1 MARLGLNRGLLA
13 ALVSLGS
20 PVAIAEWLPEHHE
33 AEIGVATAVRLHGD
47 DQVTQ
52 KAVYL
57 KFSLEDAWDSG
68 YYKAKGRARYDFRYD
83 GNNPYSAQA
92 RDDYRATADWRHLYF
107 GLYVGDGELTVGWQQ
122 VVWGRADELRVLDQI
137 NPLDY
142 REGVIGLLEDSRIA
156 VPMIRLVQPVAE
168 WELEALV
175 ITDFVK
181 NQAPAVG
188 SEFDAPIFA
197 TPDPQMFVVDSRPG
211 YDGHS
216 GFGYGASAN
225 GRIGTVDVSF
235 VALNARQQDPVY
247 AVEGQTEEGLIRL
260 ERQFPRYSMGGA
272 SVAIDA
278 GHSIVVRSEVAYFDN
293 WRVTNPYR
301 AYGSDQTAMTKSLLG
316 VDYLL
321 RDWLISTQWQHQR
334 LLDWQP
340 GMVQDKRDDL
350 FTVSAEGSQ
359 FQDRLKTRLVFGM
372 SPPAQDDSFVQGIFT
387 YKPVDWLKLGL
398 EVDVFFGK
406 PDRQFG
412 AYANRDQVRLS
423 AGYLF

>member
-1 MARLGLNRGLLA
+1 M
-13 ALVSLGS
+13 
-20 PVAIAEWLPEHHE
+20 
-33 AEIGVATAVRLHGD
+33 
-47 DQVTQ
+47 
-52 KAVYL
+52 
-57 KFSLEDAWDSG
+57 
-68 YYKAKGRARYDFRYD
+68 
-83 GNNPYSAQA
+83 
-92 RDDYRATADWRHLYF
+92 
-107 GLYVGDGELTVGWQQ
+107 
-122 VVWGRADELRVLDQI
+122 LDQI

-225 GRIGTVDVSF
+225 GRVGTVDVSF

-272 SVAIDA
+272 GVAIDA

-412 AYANRDQVRLS
+412 AYDNRDQVRLS